1 MVSETHLVT
10 AGTPMATFPD
20 NFLWGG
26 AIAANQVEGSFDKD
40 GKGLSTSDMLPKG
53 ILNPHQSREER
64 TPGIKDLAIDFY
76 NRYPE
81 DIALFKE
88 MGFNCLRLSIAWT
101 RIFPKGDEDTPNEA
115 GLAYY
120 QKIFDELAKHDITP
134 FVTLSHY
141 EMPYALTETYGG
153 WADRRLIGF
162 FERYARTV
170 FDAYKDKVK
179 LWLTFNEINMSLHA
193 PFTGVGLPED
203 AAEAEIY
210 QAIHHQLVASAR
222 AVRLCHEIVPNA
234 RIGNML
240 LGAIN
245 YPYTCNPDD
254 VIAAMNENN
263 KWLFFGDVQTR
274 GRYPGYMLRYFRD
287 NGIEIQM
294 EEGDLEELADA
305 SVDFISFSYYAS
317 GCASADPK
325 QKEVGNIVDSVP
337 NPYLAKSQWGWLID
351 PKGLRILLNFLY
363 DRYQKPLFVVENG
376 LGARDEVTVNGEIFD
391 DYRISYLN
399 DHLVQAREATLD
411 GVELMGFTSWGP
423 IDLVANSTAQM
434 SKRYGYIYVDRHDD
448 GTGTLERKRKKS
460 FHWYKQVIA
469 TNGASLKT

>member
-1 MVSETHLVT
+1 MIK
-10 AGTPMATFPD
+10 FPEH
-20 NFLWGG
+20 FLWGG
-26 AIAANQVEGSFDKD
+26 AIAANQVEGSYNL
-40 GKGLSTSDMLPKG
+40 GRKGLSTSDMLPNG
-53 ILNPHQSREER
+53 ILSPHQTREER
-64 TPGIKDLAIDFY
+64 TPGIKDVAIDFY

-88 MGFNCLRLSIAWT
+88 MGFNCLRLSLAWS
-101 RIFPKGDEDTPNEA
+101 RIFPNGDELEPNEE
-115 GLAYY
+115 GLAFYD
-120 QKIFDELAKHDITP
+120 KIFDELAEHNIQP

-141 EMPYALTETYGG
+141 EMPYALVENYGG
-153 WADRRLIGF
+153 WGDRRVIEF

-170 FDAYKDKVK
+170 LERYKDKVK

-193 PFTGVGLPED
+193 PFTGVGLQED
-203 AAEAEIY
+203 ANEQEIY
-210 QAIHHQLVASAR
+210 QAIHHQLVANAK
-222 AVRLCHEIVPNA
+222 AVKLCQQIVPNGK
-234 RIGNML
+234 IGNML

-254 VIAAMNENN
+254 VLAAMHENN

-274 GRYPGYMLRYFRD
+274 GQYPGYMKRYFRE

-294 EEGDLEELADA
+294 EAGDLEEIASA

-337 NPYLAKSQWGWLID
+337 NPYLEKSQWGWLID
-351 PKGLRILLNFLY
+351 PKGLRVLLNFLH

-376 LGARDEVTVNGEIFD
+376 LGARDEIDENGEIQD
-391 DYRISYLN
+391 DYRIAYLN
-399 DHLVQAREATLD
+399 DHLVQAHEAILD

-423 IDLVANSTAQM
+423 IDLVANSTAEM
-434 SKRYGYIYVDRHDD
+434 SKRYGYIYVDRHND
-448 GTGTLERKRKKS
+448 GQGTLERKRKKS
-460 FHWYKQVIA
+460 FFWYQDVIR
-469 TNGASLKT
+469 TSGGSLKS

>member
-1 MVSETHLVT
+1 MIK
-10 AGTPMATFPD
+10 FPD

-26 AIAANQVEGSFDKD
+26 AIAANQVEGAYNLG
-40 GKGLSTSDMLPKG
+40 GKGLSTSDMLPNG
-53 ILNPHQSREER
+53 ILSPHQTREER

-88 MGFNCLRLSIAWT
+88 MGFTCLRLSIAWS
-101 RIFPKGDEDTPNEA
+101 RIFPNGDELAPNEE
-115 GLAYY
+115 GLAFYD
-120 QKIFDELAKHDITP
+120 KIFDELAKHDIQP

-141 EMPYALTETYGG
+141 EMPYALVENYGG
-153 WADRRLIGF
+153 WGDRRVIEF

-170 FDAYKDKVK
+170 LERYKDKVK

-193 PFTGVGLPED
+193 PFTGVGLQED
-203 AAEAEIY
+203 ASEQDIY
-210 QAIHHQLVASAR
+210 QAIHHQLVANAK
-222 AVRLCHEIVPNA
+222 AVKLCQQIVPNGK
-234 RIGNML
+234 IGNML

-254 VIAAMNENN
+254 VLAAMHENN

-274 GRYPGYMLRYFRD
+274 GQYPGYMKRYFRE

-294 EEGDLEELADA
+294 EEGDLEEIASA

-337 NPYLAKSQWGWLID
+337 NPYLEKSQWGWLID
-351 PKGLRILLNFLY
+351 PKGLRVLLNFLHY
-363 DRYQKPLFVVENG
+363 RYQKPLFIVENG
-376 LGARDEVTVNGEIFD
+376 LGARDEFDENGEIQD

-399 DHLVQAREATLD
+399 DHLVQAHEAILD
-411 GVELMGFTSWGP
+411 GVALMGFTSWGP
-423 IDLVANSTAQM
+423 IDLVANSTAEM

-448 GTGTLERKRKKS
+448 GQGTLERKRKKS
-460 FHWYKQVIA
+460 FYWYQDVIR
-469 TNGASLKT
+469 TSGGSLKS

>member
-1 MVSETHLVT
+1 MIK
-10 AGTPMATFPD
+10 FPEH
-20 NFLWGG
+20 FLWGG
-26 AIAANQVEGSFDKD
+26 AIAANQVEGSYNLG
-40 GKGLSTSDMLPKG
+40 GKGLSTSDMLPNG
-53 ILNPHQSREER
+53 ILSPHQTREER
-64 TPGIKDLAIDFY
+64 TPGIKDVAIDFY

-88 MGFNCLRLSIAWT
+88 MGFNCLRLSLAWS
-101 RIFPKGDEDTPNEA
+101 RIFPNGDELEPNEE
-115 GLAYY
+115 GLAFYD
-120 QKIFDELAKHDITP
+120 KIFDELAEHDIQP

-141 EMPYALTETYGG
+141 EMPYALVENYGG
-153 WADRRLIGF
+153 WGDRRVIEF

-170 FDAYKDKVK
+170 LERYKDKVK

-193 PFTGVGLPED
+193 PFTGVGLQED
-203 AAEAEIY
+203 ASEQEIY
-210 QAIHHQLVASAR
+210 QAIHHQLVANAK
-222 AVRLCHEIVPNA
+222 AVKLCQQIVPNGK
-234 RIGNML
+234 IGNML

-254 VIAAMNENN
+254 VLAAMHENN

-274 GRYPGYMLRYFRD
+274 GQYPGYMKRYFRE

-294 EEGDLEELADA
+294 EADDLEEIASA

-337 NPYLAKSQWGWLID
+337 NPYLEKSQWGWLID
-351 PKGLRILLNFLY
+351 PKGLRVLLNFLH

-376 LGARDEVTVNGEIFD
+376 LGARDEIDENGEIQD
-391 DYRISYLN
+391 DYRIAYLN
-399 DHLVQAREATLD
+399 DHLVQAHEAILD

-423 IDLVANSTAQM
+423 IDLVANSTAEM
-434 SKRYGYIYVDRHDD
+434 SKRYGYIYVDRHND
-448 GTGTLERKRKKS
+448 GQGTLERKRKKS
-460 FHWYKQVIA
+460 FFWYQDVIR
-469 TNGASLKT
+469 TGGASLES

>member
-1 MVSETHLVT
+1 MIK
-10 AGTPMATFPD
+10 FPD

-26 AIAANQVEGSFDKD
+26 AIAANQVEGAYNLG
-40 GKGLSTSDMLPKG
+40 GKGLSTSDMLPNG
-53 ILNPHQSREER
+53 ILSPHQTREER

-88 MGFNCLRLSIAWT
+88 MGFTCLRLSIAWS
-101 RIFPKGDEDTPNEA
+101 RIFPNGDELEPNEE
-115 GLAYY
+115 GLAFYD
-120 QKIFDELAKHDITP
+120 KIFDELAKHDMQP

-141 EMPYALTETYGG
+141 EMPYALVENYGG
-153 WADRRLIGF
+153 WGDRRVIEF
-162 FERYARTV
+162 FERYAKTV
-170 FDAYKDKVK
+170 LERYKDKVK

-203 AAEAEIY
+203 ATEQHIY
-210 QAIHHQLVASAR
+210 QAIHHQLVANAK
-222 AVRLCHEIVPNA
+222 AVKLCQKIVPNGK
-234 RIGNML
+234 IGNML
-240 LGAIN
+240 LGAMN

-254 VIAAMNENN
+254 VLAAMHENN

-274 GRYPGYMLRYFRD
+274 GQYPGYMKRYFRE

-294 EEGDLEELADA
+294 QDGDLEDIASA

-325 QKEVGNIVDSVP
+325 QKEVGNIVESVP
-337 NPYLAKSQWGWLID
+337 NPYLEKSQWGWLID
-351 PKGLRILLNFLY
+351 PKGLRILLNFLH
-363 DRYQKPLFVVENG
+363 DRYQKPLFIVENG
-376 LGARDEVTVNGEIFD
+376 LGARDEFDENGEIQD
-391 DYRISYLN
+391 DYRIAYLN
-399 DHLVQAREATLD
+399 DHLVQAHEAILD

-423 IDLVANSTAQM
+423 IDLVANSTAEM

-448 GTGTLERKRKKS
+448 GQGTLERKRKKS
-460 FHWYKQVIA
+460 FYWYQDVIRTA
-469 TNGASLKT
+469 GSSLKR

>member
-1 MVSETHLVT
+1 MTH
-10 AGTPMATFPD
+10 FSND
-20 NFLWGG
+20 FLWGG
-26 AIAANQVEGSFDKD
+26 AIAANQVEGAYAQD
-40 GKGLSTSDMLPKG
+40 GKGLSTSDMLPSG
-53 ILNPHQSREER
+53 ILSPHQTREER
-64 TPGIKDLAIDFY
+64 TAGIKDVAIDFY
-76 NRYPE
+76 NRYPD

-101 RIFPKGDEDTPNEA
+101 RIYPNGDDQAPNEA

-120 QKIFDELAKHDITP
+120 DRIFDELAKHDIQP

-141 EMPYALTETYGG
+141 EMPYALVENYGG
-153 WADRRLIGF
+153 WADRKLIAF
-162 FERYARTV
+162 FERYVSTV
-170 FDAYKDKVK
+170 FERYKDKVK

-193 PFTGVGLPED
+193 PFTGVGLPE
-203 AAEAEIY
+203 EASEQAIY
-210 QAIHHQLVASAR
+210 QAIHHQLVANAK
-222 AVRLCHEIVPNA
+222 AVSLCKRIIPDGK
-234 RIGNML
+234 IGNML

-254 VIAAMNENN
+254 VIAAMHENN

-274 GRYPGYMLRYFRD
+274 GKYPGYMLRYFRE
-287 NGIEIQM
+287 NNIHIEM
-294 EEGDLEELADA
+294 EDEDLDTIAQA

-337 NPYLAKSQWGWLID
+337 NPYLEKSQWGWLID

-376 LGARDEVTVNGEIFD
+376 LGARDEIGEDGEIHD
-391 DYRISYLN
+391 DYRIQYLN
-399 DHLVQAREATLD
+399 DHLVQAREAIAD

-423 IDLVANSTAQM
+423 IDLVANSTAEM
-434 SKRYGYIYVDRHDD
+434 SKRYGFIYVDRHND
-448 GTGTLERKRKKS
+448 GTGSLIRKRKKS
-460 FHWYKQVIA
+460 FHWYQEVIN
-469 TNGASLKT
+469 TQGGSLVDER

>member
-1 MVSETHLVT
+1 MIK
-10 AGTPMATFPD
+10 FPD

-26 AIAANQVEGSFDKD
+26 ATAANQVEGAYNLG
-40 GKGLSTSDMLPKG
+40 GKGLSTSDMLPNG
-53 ILNPHQSREER
+53 ILSPHQTREER

-88 MGFNCLRLSIAWT
+88 MGFTCLRLSIAWS
-101 RIFPKGDEDTPNEA
+101 RIFPNGDELEPNEE
-115 GLAYY
+115 GLAFYD
-120 QKIFDELAKHDITP
+120 KIFDELAKHDMQP

-141 EMPYALTETYGG
+141 EMPYALVENYGG
-153 WADRRLIGF
+153 WGDRRVIEF
-162 FERYARTV
+162 FERYAKTV
-170 FDAYKDKVK
+170 LERYKDKVK

-203 AAEAEIY
+203 ATEQQIY
-210 QAIHHQLVASAR
+210 QAIHHQLVANAK
-222 AVRLCHEIVPNA
+222 AVKLCQEIVPNGK
-234 RIGNML
+234 IGNML
-240 LGAIN
+240 LGAMN

-254 VIAAMNENN
+254 VLAAMHENN

-274 GRYPGYMLRYFRD
+274 GQYPGYMKRYFRE

-294 EEGDLEELADA
+294 QDGDLEDIASA

-325 QKEVGNIVDSVP
+325 QKEVGNIVESVP
-337 NPYLAKSQWGWLID
+337 NPYLEKSQWGWLID
-351 PKGLRILLNFLY
+351 PKGLRILLNFLH
-363 DRYQKPLFVVENG
+363 DRYQKPLFIVENG
-376 LGARDEVTVNGEIFD
+376 LGARDEFDENGEIQD
-391 DYRISYLN
+391 DYRIAYLN
-399 DHLVQAREATLD
+399 DHLVQAHEAILD

-423 IDLVANSTAQM
+423 IDLVANSTAEM

-448 GTGTLERKRKKS
+448 GQGTLERKRKKS
-460 FHWYKQVIA
+460 FYWYQDVIRTA
-469 TNGASLKT
+469 GSSLKR